1 MYDYLSGTV
10 ARIAP
15 YAAVIDVNGVG
26 YLCNVSLSTQSR
38 LVVDKPARLH
48 TWLYLREGI
57 MDLFGFHDPRERD
70 CFLMLLGITGVGPKA
85 ALSLLSALT
94 PERLAIAVMTGD
106 EKALTA
112 AAGVGK
118 KLAQRILLELKD
130 KLGAGKQGGMAGL
143 VETGGHGIPPL
154 QGNEGKLQE
163 ALGALAVLGYTPS
176 EAAMAIKGIDIAAT
190 GLEDIIKVA
199 LGNMVR

>member
-1 MYDYLSGTV
+1 MYAYLQGTV
-10 ARIAP
+10 AYCEPESAILDVGGIGYSVRASMTTIAKLT
-15 YAAVIDVNGVG
+15 VN
-26 YLCNVSLSTQSR
+26 
-38 LVVDKPARLH
+38 KPAKLY

-85 ALSLLSALT
+85 ALSVLSVLT

-130 KLGAGKQGGMAGL
+130 KLGAGKQGDLVGL
-143 VETGGHGIPPL
+143 GEADGRLPSL
-154 QGNEGKLQE
+154 QGGEGKLQE
-163 ALGALAVLGYTPS
+163 ALQALAVLGYSPS
-176 EAAMAIKGIDIAAT
+176 EAAMAIKGIDVANT
-190 GLEDIIKVA
+190 GLEDILRLA
-199 LGNMVR
+199 LKNMVR

>member
-1 MYDYLSGTV
+1 MYDYISGTV

-15 YAAVIDVNGVG
+15 YAAVIDAGGVG

-38 LVVDKPARLH
+38 LTAGKPAKLH
-48 TWLYLREGI
+48 TWLYLREGV

-112 AAGVGK
+112 ASGVGK

-130 KLGAGKQGGMAGL
+130 KMGAGIRDGGGVAS
-143 VETGGHGIPPL
+143 EITPPL
-154 QGNEGKLQE
+154 QGGEGKLQE
-163 ALGALAVLGYTPS
+163 VLGALAVLGYTPS
-176 EAAMAIKGIDIAAT
+176 EAATAIKGIDIAAT
-190 GLEDIIKVA
+190 GLEDIIRLA
-199 LGNMVR
+199 LKNMVR

>member
-1 MYDYLSGTV
+1 MYDYISGTV

-15 YAAVIDVNGVG
+15 YAAVIDAGGVG
-26 YLCNVSLSTQSR
+26 YLCQVSLSTQSR
-38 LVVDKPARLH
+38 LTVDKPAKLH
-48 TWLYLREGI
+48 TWLYLREGV

-112 AAGVGK
+112 ASGVGK

-130 KLGAGKQGGMAGL
+130 KMGAGKQGNMAGL
-143 VETGGHGIPPL
+143 GEAGGRLPPL
-154 QGNEGKLQE
+154 QGGEGKLQE
-163 ALGALAVLGYTPS
+163 ALQALTVLGYTPS
-176 EAAMAIKGIDIAAT
+176 EAAHALRGVDIAAT
-190 GLEDIIKVA
+190 GLEDIIRLA
-199 LGNMVR
+199 LKNMVR